1 MIVGTEIFNEI
12 YIRKRQ
18 SVSEWKITEMENG
31 VMLTKREKEVLDLI
45 MQGLTSTEIA
55 ALIFISLDTVE
66 THRKNIIQK
75 MNARNV
81 VDAVVR
87 ALGMGF
93 IN

>member
-1 MIVGTEIFNEI
+1 VIVGTEIFNEI

>member
-1 MIVGTEIFNEI
+1 MRFVFENNRSPVASEDNKMKG
-12 YIRKRQ
+12 
-18 SVSEWKITEMENG
+18 SVR
-31 VMLTKREKEVLDLI
+31 LTKREKEVLDLI